1 MPKVPEGYK
10 KIFEDLINE
19 EIFTIDRFIQ
29 TCKDY
34 KEEIKRADE
43 IAEAWEYRKFLNN
56 LLEEV
61 VQYEI

>member
-10 KIFEDLINE
+10 QIFHNLISE
-19 EIFTIDRFIQ
+19 EIFTINKYIQ

-34 KEEIKRADE
+34 KEETKRADE

-56 LLEEV
+56 LLKEV
-61 VQYEI
+61 I

>member
-1 MPKVPEGYK
+1 MSKVPEGYK
-10 KIFEDLINE
+10 KIFNDLINE
-19 EIFTIDRFIQ
+19 EIFTVDKYIQ

-43 IAEAWEYRKFLNN
+43 IAEAWEYRKFLND

-61 VQYEI
+61 C